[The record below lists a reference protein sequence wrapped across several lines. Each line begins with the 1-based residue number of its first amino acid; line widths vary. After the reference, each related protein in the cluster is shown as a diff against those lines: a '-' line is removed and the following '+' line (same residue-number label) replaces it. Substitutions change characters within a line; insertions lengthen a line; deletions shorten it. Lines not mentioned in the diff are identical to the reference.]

1 MKYMNLFKNVVIY
14 IFPLISIILSLIS
27 FWIVTMNDA
36 KLKKRELSPFPV
48 IDSMVLKKRECGEN
62 PYAKRYYN
70 GHYEENILSLNG
82 QIDVIKFDSNILE
95 HKSFS
100 DECLNN
106 RDSIYFSKFDN
117 SNCIIFNMLEKSIDS
132 NFFYEFCS
140 TEVTI
145 INYGALLNGVEI
157 LSAKITL
164 DNNQNITIKGTT
176 NIKSRKLDC
185 VIPSNES
192 LKLTCDEIVK
202 DLGTSLCISDEDIY
216 RSFDNQFDFLKKRLS
231 KNSLKYKKIIFKI
244 KCWNII
250 GVSYLYELILEKNN
264 GFLTSYTKKLG

>member
-1 MKYMNLFKNVVIY
+1 MKYMEVFKNIVIY
-14 IFPLISIILSLIS
+14 IFPTISIILSLIS

-48 IDSMVLKKRECGEN
+48 IDSMVLKKRECGES
-62 PYAKRYYN
+62 PYAKRFYN
-70 GHYEENILSLNG
+70 GHYDENDLSLNG
-82 QIDVIKFDSNILE
+82 QIDVIKFNPNILE

-117 SNCIIFNMLEKSIDS
+117 SNCIIFNTLGKNINSD
-132 NFFYEFCS
+132 FFYEFCS

-164 DNNQNITIKGTT
+164 DDNNNITINGTDK
-176 NIKSRKLDC
+176 IKSRKLDC
-185 VIPSNES
+185 VIPSNKS
-192 LKLTCDEIVK
+192 IKLTCDEVVM
-202 DLGTSLCISDEDIY
+202 DLGSSLCISNEDIY
-216 RSFDNQFDFLKKRLS
+216 RNFENQFDFLKKRLS
-231 KNSLKYKKIIFKI
+231 EDSLKYKKIIFKI

-250 GVSYLYELILEKNN
+250 GESYTYELILEKNN